1 MERTTVNAQL
11 RMERGK
17 GPAHRLRAAG
27 RIPAVLYGG
36 GQDAVA
42 LSLNPSLLL
51 KALDPALKSNTL
63 FELNVEN
70 DPGVNCT
77 AMIKDAQI
85 DSLREELL
93 HVDLIRVTAEQ
104 AIQVDV
110 PVELVGRAVGVKA
123 GGILQQVWREVP
135 VLAPAGNIPAQIEV
149 DVTDWELYHQ
159 FRARDLLLPE
169 GVEVMLEPK
178 IKIASIVTP
187 RAVEEATTEE
197 EGEEEGEAAEGAEG
211 AEEKPAETESE

>member
-1 MERTTVNAQL
+1 
-11 RMERGK
+11 MERGK

-36 GQDAVA
+36 GQDAVT
-42 LSLNPSLLL
+42 LSLDPSLLL

-63 FELNVEN
+63 FELHVEN
-70 DPGVNCT
+70 DPAVNCT

-85 DSLREELL
+85 DPLREELL

-104 AIQVDV
+104 AIEVSV

-135 VLAPAGNIPAQIEV
+135 VLAPAGNIPAKIEV

-159 FRARDLLLPE
+159 FRARDLPLPE
-169 GVEVMLEPK
+169 GVEVMLEEK

-187 RAVEEATTEE
+187 RAVEEEAVTEE
-197 EGEEEGEAAEGAEG
+197 EGEEEGEAAAEGAEG
-211 AEEKPAETESE
+211 TEGAETASE